1 MMMMSRTQPLEGGE
15 RGGVCGEG
23 RLRVVRGRGLG
34 GKRSERAGAQAG
46 HGGRGPRRGFLPLP
60 GHAAREAAG
69 GRQDPRGI
77 DDSAGGHGHL
87 GEGQRKGRRSTD
99 LMDGL
104 RGGCGRGAPVFGA
117 VLAAMQDWQELRCS
131 HLPRRPPFHIQQRR
145 RGQPLRRFFTS
156 LVVSSR
162 EWPALGGKGDRD
174 HEDSDGEYPPS
185 YFPTLLTHR
194 TDLGP
199 TSASPEYSHE
209 HSAEMNNQ
217 MTSCEIWRREGNGEH
232 ASAASVVSVATFVGL
247 IAAGGLINI
256 LGLQCPAK
264 KPSALATLT
273 LFSVVRWEP
282 GPRDMQGQIPISETA
297 GPKRKH
303 I

>member
-1 MMMMSRTQPLEGGE
+1 MFAAAATASLHWRPGSGSSSGGGSLRSGGGALLPPPPQEHPARGRRREALELSSVLVLPPLPPPPGITRAPRSQAAALVAMMMMSRTQPLEGGE

-156 LVVSSR
+156 YEIGCAIQHALQLVGKRKYFFKAWLTVVSSST
-162 EWPALGGKGDRD
+162 W
-174 HEDSDGEYPPS
+174 
-185 YFPTLLTHR
+185 TC
-194 TDLGP
+194 GP
-199 TSASPEYSHE
+199 T
-209 HSAEMNNQ
+209 AEWEAER
-217 MTSCEIWRREGNGEH
+217 C
-232 ASAASVVSVATFVGL
+232 
-247 IAAGGLINI
+247 
-256 LGLQCPAK
+256 K
-264 KPSALATLT
+264 K
-273 LFSVVRWEP
+273 
-282 GPRDMQGQIPISETA
+282 
-297 GPKRKH
+297 
-303 I
+303 

>member
-232 ASAASVVSVATFVGL
+232 ASAASVVSVGFLHIYVLVT
-247 IAAGGLINI
+247 
-256 LGLQCPAK
+256 
-264 KPSALATLT
+264 LA
-273 LFSVVRWEP
+273 
-282 GPRDMQGQIPISETA
+282 
-297 GPKRKH
+297 
-303 I
+303 